1 MLLVN
6 VSLISTIDNVECVYC
21 CLSMTMCDC
30 YLCYLWQVSRIQEVV
45 ECLLEYQEEVLLA
58 DVTVTEILTV
68 IISINT
74 VIQVCHTS
82 YIGVSSNMHL
92 GAKLQFYV

>member
-1 MLLVN
+1 MA
-6 VSLISTIDNVECVYC
+6 
-21 CLSMTMCDC
+21 MCDC
-30 YLCYLWQVSRIQEVV
+30 YLCYLWQVSRIQEVM

-74 VIQVCHTS
+74 IVEVRRTADRS
-82 YIGVSSNMHL
+82 V
-92 GAKLQFYV
+92 